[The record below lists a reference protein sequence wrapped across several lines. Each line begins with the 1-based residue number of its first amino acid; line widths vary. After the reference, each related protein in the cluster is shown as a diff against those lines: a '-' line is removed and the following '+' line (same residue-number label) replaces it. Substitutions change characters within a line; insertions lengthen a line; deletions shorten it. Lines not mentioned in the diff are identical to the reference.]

1 MLILLRQASV
11 EAVWPLFQAAVAS
24 RTAIGTGQEKEAGK
38 NIRLFDV
45 GFIWELG
52 ITGVDFEGY
61 ASRKK
66 V

>member
-24 RTAIGTGQEKEAGK
+24 KPAIGANQEEKAGK

-61 ASRKK
+61 ASRKR